1 MQIIIRRPGLG
12 ALLTLLALLSIA
24 QEAAGQDAAA
34 GNGPNDYVNY
44 GSREAGGA
52 LAPRL
57 VIERDDG
64 SRENLPAAADALLI
78 GYIPEGCFGGLRFLA
93 VNLCGSNRS
102 LIRFGPVDGPIKKA
116 EIVLRAIPPGRD
128 NTSPAPPGLP
138 FEIGAYEVREAWDE
152 NRVSWDARPTAS
164 SSPGSTTRTRP
175 DAAEVRLDVTASAER
190 LADPDAAARG
200 WLIQVVHPMPWEGPE
215 PGAGA
220 AIEKELLALFP
231 WAESVPEAVRQARAD
246 GKLVLACVRSH
257 PQAEKTSF
265 LEQVL
270 LTAVLADP
278 DVLSLVSKRFV
289 PVRVNVNPAAYTMN
303 AAMPDTTNPLAELGT
318 SLKDVK
324 ATALVVSDGDRRI
337 ASLTN
342 IGTFDRDLVLRLLL
356 GALNRAG
363 APAPEAKGDAW
374 SLLDMGRPAD
384 ARPLFARM
392 GGREGEFGL
401 ARAAALLGDYDRA
414 LRHALPLATV
424 DGPFRAEA
432 QAEAGRALLRL
443 GRPAEAAM
451 HLRAAARGAA
461 GAASAYDLGCA
472 LLRAGDPEQA
482 RTAWRDAAVR
492 WKETASGVRAKAR
505 LAWPDA
511 LAMYENLT
519 ALDLRA
525 QPKAG
530 GSSTEVDRSAD
541 EDRAIRMA
549 IDYLLVSQDGDGT
562 WSTAAQT
569 ETYRVAITALVARS
583 LHLWGTRLDAD
594 RGARARRAAER
605 ATAWLDREIKR
616 VDPTRMDSFGAA
628 YLLDYFLDLDETQAA
643 RRGDVPAAI
652 RLLLAGQCPSGGWSY
667 DYRFAVSWAK
677 DRDPRTFPARTHSMN
692 TGLALLAL
700 ARAQQQGHAVDAKAL
715 ENGRKALLA
724 MRERPG
730 VYTYIYPGPKNFE
743 RPDSSAARGAVC
755 EHALALLGAAP
766 ERDIDAAVDL
776 FMDFRADLRSPVKVW
791 GTTWLPPRA
800 YTSYFYFFAYDHT
813 ARAIAHRKE
822 RTAEQLAQLRDDI
835 LRVVELDGT
844 WLDFEPIGKPYGTAM
859 ALHILYLAHQARD
872 QDRPAP

>member
-1 MQIIIRRPGLG
+1 MQFINRRLGLG
-12 ALLTLLALLSIA
+12 ALLLLLLSIA
-24 QEAAGQDAAA
+24 PQSAGQDAAA

-57 VIERDDG
+57 VIEREDG
-64 SRENLPAAADALLI
+64 SRESLPAVEDALLI
-78 GYIPEGCFGGLRFLA
+78 GYIPEECFGRLRFLA
-93 VNLCGSNRS
+93 VNLCGSNRA
-102 LIRFGPVDGPIKKA
+102 LVRFDSVQGPIKKA
-116 EIVLRAIPPGRD
+116 EIVLRAIPPGRE
-128 NTSPAPPGLP
+128 NTSPSPPRAP

-152 NRVSWDARPTAS
+152 NRVSWDTRPTAA
-164 SSPGSTTRTRP
+164 SSPSTTVRTRP
-175 DAAEVRLDVTASAER
+175 DAAEVRLDVTASAGR
-190 LADPDAAARG
+190 LAEPDVAARG
-200 WLIQVVHPMPWEGPE
+200 WLIQVEHLMPWEGPE

-220 AIEKELLALFP
+220 SIERELLSLFP
-231 WAESVPEAVRQARAD
+231 WAESVPEAVRKARAD

-289 PVRVNVNPAAYTMN
+289 PVRVNVHPAAYTMDAEMPG
-303 AAMPDTTNPLAELGT
+303 AANPFAELGT

-324 ATALVVSDGDRRI
+324 ATALVVSDGERRV

-363 APAPEAKGDAW
+363 AQAPEGNADPW
-374 SLLDMGRPAD
+374 SLIEMGRPAD
-384 ARPLFARM
+384 ARPQFTQM
-392 GGREGEFGL
+392 GGREGEMGL

-443 GRPAEAAM
+443 GRPAEAAT
-451 HLRAAARGAA
+451 HLRAAARGTA
-461 GAASAYDLGCA
+461 GAASAYELGCA
-472 LLRAGDPEQA
+472 LLRAGEPEQA

-492 WKETASGVRAKAR
+492 WKGTASGVRAKAR
-505 LAWPDA
+505 LAWPEA

-519 ALDLRA
+519 ALDLGA
-525 QPKAG
+525 QPKSG
-530 GSSTEVDRSAD
+530 RGTTEVDRSTD
-541 EDRAIRMA
+541 EDRALRTA
-549 IDYLLVSQDGDGT
+549 IDYMLASQDGDGT
-562 WSTAAQT
+562 WSSAAQT
-569 ETYRVAITALVARS
+569 GTYRVAITALAARS
-583 LHLWGTRLDAD
+583 LHLWGPRLDAG

-605 ATAWLDREIKR
+605 ATTWLDGEIKR

-628 YLLDYFLDLDETQAA
+628 YLLDYFLDLDETGAA

-700 ARAQQQGHAVDAKAL
+700 ARAQKQGHAVDAKAV

-766 ERDIDAAVDL
+766 ERDIDAAIDL
-776 FMDFRADLRSPVKVW
+776 FMEFRADLRSPVKVW

-822 RTAEQLAQLRDDI
+822 HSAERLAQLRDDI

-859 ALHILYLAHQARD
+859 ALHILYLARQARE
-872 QDRPAP
+872 QDRAAP